1 MKNRLGFLF
10 ILTFVLA
17 YAQNDQAIYAV
28 MDTNAKKLAGK
39 SEAYSVSIGIL
50 KDGKIYTKHY
60 GEIDKGKGN
69 RADDNTYFEIASVT
83 KLFTGQLVAK
93 AVLEGKINLED
104 DIRKFLNGDYPNLEY
119 NGVAIKIKNLISYNS
134 ALPRTLPDDEEIL
147 KNLTNETPFLL
158 RNLSNT
164 YSRDQFFKDLKNV
177 KLKGLP
183 GIEYD
188 YSNLSLELTGVILEN
203 AYGESI
209 ENLFEENLLSRLK
222 MQHTQFGA
230 DKMVPVA
237 NGYYD
242 GKLMPHFE
250 SKLWSSSGMKTIS
263 SMGDLMKFMKD
274 EVHSKDKV
282 VLESQRNIDN
292 SKENWHGYFW
302 DDYYMSE
309 YGKVGYKHGGAYGTQ
324 TWFAIYPELKMGIC
338 MIINNSTPTTFPVLQ
353 NAVSEIMEDFTKSS
367 KEKEIYGYLLKG
379 NNIVFS
385 YTHPKNLDA
394 GLLNTVSIAGSFND
408 WNSENTEYQMI
419 RKDKNRFELKV
430 PISKFEKNKTYS
442 FKFVLNKSA
451 WISAPKKAS
460 NADRTPD
467 KNLTLKL

>member
-10 ILTFVLA
+10 ILAFVLA

-39 SEAYSVSIGIL
+39 SGAYSVSIGIL

-119 NGVAIKIKNLISYNS
+119 KGVAIKIKNLISYNS

-147 KNLTNETPFLL
+147 KSLTNETPFLL

-164 YSRDQFFKDLKNV
+164 YSRDQFSKDLKNV

-230 DKMVPVA
+230 DKTVPVA

-302 DDYYMSE
+302 DDYYVSE

-338 MIINNSTPTTFPVLQ
+338 IIINNSTPTTFPILQ
-353 NAVSEIMEDFTKSS
+353 NAVSEIMEDFTESS

-419 RKDKNRFELKV
+419 RKDKSRFELKV

-460 NADRTPD
+460 NADGTPD

>member
-10 ILTFVLA
+10 ILAFVLA

-39 SEAYSVSIGIL
+39 SGAYSVSIGIL

-230 DKMVPVA
+230 DKTVPVA

-282 VLESQRNIDN
+282 VLESQRNIDD

>member
-10 ILTFVLA
+10 ILAFVLA

-39 SEAYSVSIGIL
+39 SGAYSVSIGIL

-164 YSRDQFFKDLKNV
+164 YSRDQFSKDLKNI

-230 DKMVPVA
+230 DKTVPVA

-263 SMGDLMKFMKD
+263 SMGDLMKFMKY

-302 DDYYMSE
+302 DDYYVSE

-385 YTHPKNLDA
+385 YTHPKNLNA